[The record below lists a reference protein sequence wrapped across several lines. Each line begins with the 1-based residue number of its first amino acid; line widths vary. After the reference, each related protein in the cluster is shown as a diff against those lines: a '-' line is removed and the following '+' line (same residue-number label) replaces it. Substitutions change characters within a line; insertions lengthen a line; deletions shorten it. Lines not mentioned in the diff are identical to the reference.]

1 MKLTL
6 ETLKELIYEA
16 MEDDSRFP
24 GLKDLRRLSRGIQ
37 EQELQDPE
45 QDPNE
50 LSPELEER
58 GRQVVQWIR
67 QQEQSQQRKLVAL
80 IGKSFGYMT
89 FDDFVRIQNK
99 MINASKG
106 QLGED

>member
-1 MKLTL
+1 MKLTK

-24 GLKDLRRLSRGIQ
+24 AMKDLRRLSRGIQ
-37 EQELQDPE
+37 EQELQDPQ

-58 GRQVVQWIR
+58 GRQVVKWIR
-67 QQEQSQQRKLVAL
+67 SQEQEQQGKLVGL
-80 IGKSFGYMT
+80 IAKSFGYMT
-89 FDDFVRIQNK
+89 FQQFLSLQNRL
-99 MINASKG
+99 INASKG

>member
-1 MKLTL
+1 MKITK
-6 ETLKELIYEA
+6 ETLKQLIYEA
-16 MEDDSRFP
+16 MEDKTTFP
-24 GLKDLRRLSRGIQ
+24 ALKDFKRLGRGIQ
-37 EQELQDPE
+37 EQELQDPQ

-58 GRQVVQWIR
+58 GKQIVAWIR
-67 QQEQSQQRKLVAL
+67 TQEHEQQRKLVAL

-89 FDDFVRIQNK
+89 FDDFAKIFNK

-106 QLGED
+106 QLGEG

>member
-1 MKLTL
+1 MKLTK

-16 MEDDSRFP
+16 MEDDSRIP
-24 GLKDLRRLSRGIQ
+24 ALKDFKRLGRGIQ
-37 EQELQDPE
+37 QELQDPE

-58 GRQVVQWIR
+58 GRQVVKWIR
-67 QQEQSQQRKLVAL
+67 SQEQSQQRKLVAL

>member
-1 MKLTL
+1 MKLTK

-24 GLKDLRRLSRGIQ
+24 ALKDFKRLGRGIQ

-50 LSPELEER
+50 LSPELEKR
-58 GRQVVQWIR
+58 GKQIIAWIR
-67 QQEQSQQRKLVAL
+67 TQESPQQRKLVAL